1 VIAKKIHIVADAKET
16 NSTILQL
23 LSDDPEIALEIKELA
38 IGDYILAK
46 KCVVERKSASDFAAS
61 IMDRRLFLQV
71 AQMKTSYPQSIIL
84 LEGNL
89 FDIESAI
96 SHAALCGALSWLS
109 VLENI
114 SVIPSAT
121 TQNTA
126 CLLKTMA
133 RHLSEGLGYEI
144 PLRGN
149 KSKDPQIISQFIIE
163 GLPGIGPAAAK
174 KLLQAFGSV
183 AEIFQASVS
192 ELMNVPGIGK
202 KKAEDIRKALEYP
215 YM

>member
-1 VIAKKIHIVADAKET
+1 MIAKKIHIVADAKET

-84 LEGNL
+84 LEGDL

-96 SHAALCGALSWLS
+96 SHNALCGALSWLS

-149 KSKDPQIISQFIIE
+149 KSKEPKIISQFIVE

>member
-1 VIAKKIHIVADAKET
+1 MVAQKFYIVADAKET
-16 NSTILQL
+16 NSGILQWL
-23 LSDDPEIALEIKELA
+23 NNDPEIALEIKELA
-38 IGDYILAK
+38 VGDYLLAK

-84 LEGNL
+84 LEGDL

-109 VLENI
+109 VLEKI

-121 TQNTA
+121 VKSTA

-149 KSKDPQIISQFIIE
+149 KNKEPKLVSQFIVE

-174 KLLQAFGSV
+174 KLLQTFGSV
-183 AEIFQASVS
+183 DKIFQASVS

-202 KKAEDIRKALEYP
+202 KKAEDIRKAVEHP
-215 YM
+215 YV